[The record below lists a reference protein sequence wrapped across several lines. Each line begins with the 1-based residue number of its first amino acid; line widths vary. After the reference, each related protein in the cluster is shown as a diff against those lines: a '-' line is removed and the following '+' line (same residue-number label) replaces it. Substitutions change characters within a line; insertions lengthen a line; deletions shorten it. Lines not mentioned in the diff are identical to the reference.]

1 MGVTEN
7 VKRSGLKHDWGAIG
21 RQYPLLVERDLE
33 YGFGPPE
40 GAPWDDG
47 VTVWRLPPINN
58 VGGGLLYL
66 PENRDEP
73 NVVGVLVA
81 WGMKAMEQLQ
91 SQGITLGHYVVWER
105 FAGWE
110 ADDTTP
116 EIKRCSR
123 FLKLRARQIL
133 ESQDVQ
139 KQLISGELSYVT
151 DETTGRVRMQQNLL
165 PEVKKAG
172 RRAKLAAV
180 ANSDSAAP
188 QERETAKRILNR
200 KR

>member
-1 MGVTEN
+1 MPVTEN

-21 RQYPLLVERDLE
+21 EQYPLLVERDRE
-33 YGFGPPE
+33 YGFGPPS
-40 GAPWDDG
+40 GAPWDDN

-66 PENRDEP
+66 PENLDSP

-81 WGMKAMEQLQ
+81 WGMKAQEQLQ
-91 SQGITLGHYVVWER
+91 SQGISLGHYVVWER

-110 ADDTTP
+110 ADDATP

-139 KQLISGELSYVT
+139 AKLLTGEISYVT
-151 DETTGRVRMQQNLL
+151 GDDGRVRMQQNLL
-165 PEVKKAG
+165 PEVKSKKRA
-172 RRAKLAAV
+172 AKLKAV
-180 ANSDSAAP
+180 ANDPSASA
-188 QERETAKRILNR
+188 QERETANKILNR
-200 KR
+200 KK